1 MSDLNKQHEQF
12 IGDNANRDPITG
24 TPGSHP
30 LGVGVGGVLGGAA
43 AGAAAGTVLGPVG
56 TLIGA
61 AVGVVAGAAAGKGVA
76 ERIDPT
82 VEADYWRAAHKHR
95 PYYDPSKDYDRDYAS
110 AYGYGLE
117 SREAEPGRRWEE
129 REPELE
135 RDWPSKR
142 GDSTLE
148 WTQAREAARDSWE
161 RADRT
166 FDTYARSDEHFR
178 SRFDTAPY
186 RGPQDSYDDYAP
198 AYRYGTRSR
207 FSTDFGG
214 RKWDDTVENDLKLG
228 WESAKRHSRL
238 TWDEAKGAVHDAF
251 TSDEP
256 FNGGRR
262 G

>member
-1 MSDLNKQHEQF
+1 MTSLNKQHDHL
-12 IGDNANRDPITG
+12 GDDANRDPISG
-24 TPGSHP
+24 APGAHP
-30 LGVGVGGVLGGAA
+30 VGVGVGGILGGAA
-43 AGAAAGTVLGPVG
+43 AGAAAGTVLGPIG

-61 AVGVVAGAAAGKGVA
+61 AVGVVVGSAAGKGVA

-82 VEADYWRAAHKHR
+82 VETEYWRGEYKNR
-95 PYYDPSKDYDRDYAS
+95 PYVDASKDFDRDYAT
-110 AYGYGLE
+110 AYGFGLQA
-117 SREAEPGRRWEE
+117 REVEPGRQWEE
-129 REPELE
+129 REAELE
-135 RDWPSKR
+135 REWPSKR
-142 GDSTLE
+142 GSSTLE
-148 WTQAREAARDSWE
+148 WSQAREAARDSWD

-166 FDTYARSDEHFR
+166 FGAYSTSDEHFR
-178 SRFDTAPY
+178 SRFDSAPY

-214 RKWDDTVENDLKLG
+214 RTWDDATENDLKLG
-228 WESAKRHSRL
+228 WDQAKHHSRL
-238 TWDEAKGAVHDAF
+238 SWDEAKGAVQDAF

>member
-1 MSDLNKQHEQF
+1 MSNLDKTREDINN
-12 IGDNANRDPITG
+12 DANRDPISG
-24 TPGSHP
+24 APGSHP
-30 LGVGVGGVLGGAA
+30 VGVGVGGVLGGAA
-43 AGAAAGTVLGPVG
+43 AGAAAGTVLGPIG

-61 AVGVVAGAAAGKGVA
+61 AVGVVVGGAAGKGVA

-82 VEADYWRAAHKHR
+82 VETEYWRNEYKNR
-95 PYYDPSKDYDRDYAS
+95 PYVDASKDFDRDYAT
-110 AYGYGLE
+110 AYGFGLQA
-117 SREAEPGRRWEE
+117 REVEPGRRWEE
-129 REPELE
+129 REAELE
-135 RDWPSKR
+135 REWPSKR
-142 GDSTLE
+142 GESTLE
-148 WTQAREAARDSWE
+148 WAQAREAARDSWD

-166 FDTYARSDEHFR
+166 FDAYSSSDDHFR
-178 SRFDTAPY
+178 SRFESAPY

-214 RKWDDTVENDLKLG
+214 RKWDDATENDLKLG
-228 WESAKRHSRL
+228 WDQAKHTSRL
-238 TWDEAKGAVHDAF
+238 TWDEAKGAVQDAF

>member
-1 MSDLNKQHEQF
+1 MSDLNKQHRQSNH
-12 IGDNANRDPITG
+12 DANRDPITG
-24 TPGSHP
+24 ASGSHP
-30 LGVGVGGVLGGAA
+30 VGVGVGGVIGGAA
-43 AGAAAGTVLGPVG
+43 AGAAAGTVLGPIG

-61 AVGVVAGAAAGKGVA
+61 AVGVVIGSAAGKGVA

-82 VEADYWRAAHKHR
+82 AETEYWRGQYKNR
-95 PYYDPSKDYDRDYAS
+95 PYVDASKDFDRDYAT
-110 AYGYGLE
+110 AYGFGLQA
-117 SREAEPGRRWEE
+117 REVEPGRRWEE
-129 REPELE
+129 REAALE
-135 RDWPSKR
+135 QDWPNKR
-142 GDSTLE
+142 GSSTLE
-148 WTQAREAARDSWE
+148 WAQAREAARDSWD

-166 FDTYARSDEHFR
+166 FNAYSGSDDHFK
-178 SRFDTAPY
+178 SRFDAAPY
-186 RGPQDSYDDYAP
+186 RGADDSYDDYAP

-228 WESAKRHSRL
+228 WESSKQHSRL
-238 TWDEAKGAVHDAF
+238 TWDEAKGAVQDAF